1 MLPLNIDF
9 QDPRIK
15 IPNLI
20 AVFPYC
26 GNKQTLK
33 KGQQRSVEF

>member
-1 MLPLNIDF
+1 MLSLNIDF
-9 QDPRIK
+9 QDPHIK

-26 GNKQTLK
+26 GSKQTLE
-33 KGQQRSVEF
+33 KGQQRPVEF